1 MKRKN
6 PTNDFLKECM
16 ADALLILLR
25 KKPLENITIQEIATL
40 ADVGRVTYYR
50 NFTSKE
56 DILNFKLD
64 KLMTEWV
71 EKEMRVKDPTPYQLA
86 LKFFQFFAQN
96 KELVQTLM
104 QSELYLLLLRQLIDK
119 LTIYGTPKQIG
130 RYEQIFLSF
139 GLCGIILTWMNTGM
153 KESPEEMGEIVA
165 RNFLTRV
172 IPTEKTGGEQNGE
185 THRHQG

>member
-6 PTNDFLKECM
+6 TANDFLKECM
-16 ADALLILLR
+16 ADALLILL
-25 KKPLENITIQEIATL
+25 KKKKLEDITIQEITTL
-40 ADVGRVTYYR
+40 ANVGRVTYYR

-71 EKEMRVKDPTPYQLA
+71 DKEMRVKNPTPYQMA
-86 LKFFQFFAQN
+86 LKFFQFFSLN
-96 KELVQTLM
+96 RELVQTLI
-104 QSELYLLLLRQLIDK
+104 QSELSMLLLKQLIDK

-130 RYEQIFLSF
+130 RYEQLFLSF
-139 GLCGIILTWMNTGM
+139 GLCGILLTWMDTGM
-153 KESPEEMGEIVA
+153 KETPEEMGEIVA

-172 IPTEKTGGEQNGE
+172 IPTEENSGEENSD
-185 THRHQG
+185 